1 MLLFW
6 SSIANYLPWIEE
18 GEWWRYTCLFLSRQ
32 SRIYVNKIENRIIFK
47 IKPRYY
53 LELITPKT
61 IKLLGSTQN
70 KITKDKNGE
79 NVPHL
84 KIIEVILVYYS
95 IVNTDYQ
102 QDSRFLNTFVSN
114 NLLGLLLQLLPT
126 NFSFSKTVWF
136 TDQNSQQ

>member
-79 NVPHL
+79 IVPHL

-114 NLLGLLLQLLPT
+114 NLWAYCY
-126 NFSFSKTVWF
+126 NFY
-136 TDQNSQQ
+136 QQILAFQKHLI